1 MRMVL
6 QRVSS
11 ASVSV
16 NDEVI
21 STIDH
26 GLLVFLGV
34 HQKDTET
41 EANYLIKKI
50 LGLRL
55 FEDSDSKMSLS
66 LSDVRGEIL
75 LVSQFTLYGD
85 CRKGRRPSFSA
96 AAGGERAQVLF
107 EYVFQELKASYPKVK
122 KGHFGVHMDVS
133 LVNDGPV
140 TIVLASPFSGT
151 A

>member
-34 HQKDTET
+34 HQKDTEKD
-41 EANYLIKKI
+41 ANYLVKKI
-50 LGLRL
+50 LDLRL
-55 FEDSDSKMSLS
+55 FEDSDSKMNLS
-66 LSDVRGEIL
+66 LCDVRGEIL

-85 CRKGRRPSFSA
+85 CRKGRRPSFSD
-96 AAGGERAQVLF
+96 AAGGNRAQGRVGGGGAAPRDL
-107 EYVFQELKASYPKVK
+107 
-122 KGHFGVHMDVS
+122 
-133 LVNDGPV
+133 
-140 TIVLASPFSGT
+140 
-151 A
+151 